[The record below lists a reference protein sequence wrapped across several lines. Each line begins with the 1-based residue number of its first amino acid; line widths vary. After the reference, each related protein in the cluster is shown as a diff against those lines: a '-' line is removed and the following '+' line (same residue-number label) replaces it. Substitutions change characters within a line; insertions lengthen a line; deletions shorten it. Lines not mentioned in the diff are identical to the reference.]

1 MDRIVSKVDS
11 KFRFV
16 LLAAHRAE
24 QLMRGAHPRVQLRS
38 PKVARIAMEEVLDD
52 RIQWGYGPA
61 PEGDAS
67 TEAGSSGEAAGDG
80 VH

>member
-1 MDRIVSKVDS
+1 MDRITDKVDS

-24 QLMRGAHPRVQLRS
+24 QLMRGANPRVQLRS
-38 PKVARIAMEEVLDD
+38 PKVARIAMEEVLQD
-52 RIQWGYGPA
+52 RVDWGYGPA
-61 PEGDAS
+61 PEVES
-67 TEAGSSGEAAGDG
+67 AGEVDGETAADG

>member
-1 MDRIVSKVDS
+1 MDRIRSKVDS

-24 QLMRGAHPRVQLRS
+24 QLMRGANPRVHLRS
-38 PKVARIAMEEVLDD
+38 PKVARIAMEEILDD
-52 RIQWGYGPA
+52 RVQWGYGPA
-61 PEGDAS
+61 PEGDAVGA
-67 TEAGSSGEAAGDG
+67 TEGGASASDG

>member
-1 MDRIVSKVDS
+1 MDRISEKTDS

-24 QLMRGAHPRVQLRS
+24 QLIRGARPRVDVTS
-38 PKVARIAMEEVLDD
+38 PKISKVAMEELLADTVNWD
-52 RIQWGYGPA
+52 YGPA
-61 PEGDAS
+61 PEAAAE
-67 TEAGSSGEAAGDG
+67 EAGEEVVEPAEGD